1 MSRRFSLIV
10 ALSLFSLAALLYYVS
25 PPGHTPAGQPPLADF
40 DTSRFVRMFND
51 STSQV
56 RVVAMLS
63 PT

>member
-1 MSRRFSLIV
+1 MKPRVYLI
-10 ALSLFSLAALLYYVS
+10 LALLVLPLAGVVYYFS
-25 PPGHTPAGQPPLADF
+25 APGHTPAGQPPLADF
-40 DTSRFVRMFND
+40 DSGRFVRAFNQ